1 MLEKIYNDFLVEFQ
15 NEGVYINEVP
25 SAELKRH
32 NPNSETGFISY
43 NCNGGSF
50 HLTYILI
57 DSSIELEL
65 KLNVLLHEYGHYKFW
80 KSLGCDQLMRLKEN
94 GDNWMILDEY
104 NAFNFQ
110 LKNIYEI
117 ALKYEYSI
125 LKNTIKRIIDRH
137 KYDPDMRYR
146 EAINCLLQ
154 DEIWKKSLELITLN
168 YDINEE

>member
-1 MLEKIYNDFLVEFQ
+1 MLEKIYNDLLVEFQ
-15 NEGVYINEVP
+15 NDGVAINEVP

-43 NCNGGSF
+43 NCNGGPF
-50 HLTYILI
+50 HSTYILI

-104 NAFNFQ
+104 NAFKYQ
-110 LKNIYEI
+110 LENIYEI
-117 ALKYEYSI
+117 ALQFEHSI
-125 LKNTIKRIIDRH
+125 LRNTMNRIIDRH
-137 KYDPDMRYR
+137 NNDPDMRYR
-146 EAINCLLQ
+146 EALNCLIQ
-154 DEIWKKSLELITLN
+154 DEIWKKSVELTTLN
-168 YDINEE
+168 YEY